1 MTTNEPKR
9 ESGYRGALS
18 PRNDRLGRPWVITVI
33 GVFVLIIVLS
43 LLQIPSRFIPDPTP
57 VPVPSTP
64 AAPSESAEAS
74 PSGSVTPSGSA
85 APSGSAV
92 PSVSPSLVESASP
105 SP

>member
-57 VPVPSTP
+57 VPVPSVP
-64 AAPSESAEAS
+64 AATESAS
-74 PSGSVTPSGSA
+74 PSSSAAPSGSA
-85 APSGSAV
+85 APSRSA
-92 PSVSPSLVESASP
+92 SASP
-105 SP
+105 SASVAPSPSAP